1 MSILID
7 LHSANGL
14 LSGLSA
20 YQLAPRIVSGSVPI
34 LAYGQW
40 ETELDCVSLTYGCS
54 LHLML
59 SHLFRQLAHANISIK
74 Q

>member
-7 LHSANGL
+7 LHSAIRGLL

-20 YQLAPRIVSGSVPI
+20 YQLKGLSVPI
-34 LAYGQW
+34 LAYGHVV
-40 ETELDCVSLTYGCS
+40 TELDCVSLTYGCS

-59 SHLFRQLAHANISIK
+59 PHLHADNWFM
-74 Q
+74 QT